1 MNARDIEQAL
11 IEARINRWDVVIE
24 KAKAYAEDNYN
35 NGMDFFVECYDR
47 DQWVEEVSREDGTL
61 KTWREV
67 KKAMRKHATFRAS
80 IMEDVRGYGDCD
92 AEEKLSIS

>member
-24 KAKAYAEDNYN
+24 KAKAYAKNNYN
-35 NGMDFFVECYDR
+35 NGMDFFVECFDR

-61 KTWREV
+61 MTWREV
-67 KKAMRKHATFRAS
+67 KKSMREYATLRA
-80 IMEDVRGYGDCD
+80 EHKADVRGYGDCD
-92 AEEKLSIS
+92 AEEKLSF

>member
-24 KAKAYAEDNYN
+24 KAKAYAKDNYN
-35 NGMDFFVECYDR
+35 NGMDFFVECFDR

-61 KTWREV
+61 MTWREV
-67 KKAMRKHATFRAS
+67 KKSMREYATLRA
-80 IMEDVRGYGDCD
+80 EHKADVRGYGDCD
-92 AEEKLSIS
+92 AEENLIF